1 MNSNRRT
8 GLLAAGIVVLIVGL
22 LAAGGLWYSAG
33 QRQSDAVRNFA
44 RAPVGCV
51 TTLNFEV
58 AGEFLVF
65 VETAGE
71 IGDVTGSCVTPGAFG
86 QLGVP
91 PDLPPVRLVLT
102 EFDGTDVVLDAR
114 TGVDYDVDG
123 SVGEVIRAFVV
134 ENPGEHFIRVE
145 SRNNSGPDAFAVAI
159 GRDPSEGVQSLR
171 FGAIVAG
178 IAGLAVGLAS
188 IAASRRRKTP
198 QAAEL
203 ATPWLGEAP
212 WPTSPPGAAQPP
224 QAPGWAQPVTVPVPP
239 VPLAHPGQAFIPGQ
253 PPFATPTAPPTI
265 PSPPPSLGSEPA
277 SGQGTG
283 ASGDGERSPWA
294 PPD

>member
-114 TGVDYDVDG
+114 TGVDYDADG

-145 SRNNSGPDAFAVAI
+145 SRNNSEPAVFAIAI
-159 GRDPSEGVQSLR
+159 GRDPSDGVQPLQL
-171 FGAIVAG
+171 GAFAAG
-178 IAGLAVGLAS
+178 IAGLIIGLAL
-188 IAASRRRKTP
+188 IAMSRRRGDPKGTAP
-198 QAAEL
+198 ID
-203 ATPWLGEAP
+203 PWLVAAP
-212 WPTSPPGAAQPP
+212 WPISPPGAGQPP
-224 QAPGWAQPVTVPVPP
+224 QAGGWQQQPGPPMQVPASPVPP
-239 VPLAHPGQAFIPGQ
+239 PFT
-253 PPFATPTAPPTI
+253 PPFTTPTAPP
-265 PSPPPSLGSEPA
+265 PA
-277 SGQGTG
+277 P
-283 ASGDGERSPWA
+283 SPWA
-294 PPD
+294 PPEMPNR